1 MLQVQLGPDTDLAIG
16 LNTYDKGEQLH
27 GKSLRN
33 YYYDDFDDVVKVDDD
48 NVDEG
53 GNIDIDDID
62 ASCVLK
68 ELSISSGHI

>member
-1 MLQVQLGPDTDLAIG
+1 MNNCIASV
-16 LNTYDKGEQLH
+16 K
-27 GKSLRN
+27 N

-48 NVDEG
+48 TVDEG